1 MPFGQVFGAMWFG
14 LLFFAGITSSVAMGT
29 PIVAF
34 FREEFGYRRETVA
47 WVVGAVALVFGLMTI
62 IWFQHG
68 VLWDWDFWAGDF
80 GLVVM
85 ATIEVILFMWIF
97 KPENAWRSI
106 HLGADIRI
114 PAIYKFIMTFV
125 TPLYLLVILT
135 WWGYERALP
144 TLMLEG
150 AEPGSEW
157 YLNVSRLLMLAIV
170 VFFLV
175 SIRMAWKRNG
185 YDDRAGFAEVEDTPL
200 GTPHTQEVT
209 R

>member
-1 MPFGQVFGAMWFG
+1 
-14 LLFFAGITSSVAMGT
+14 MGT

-114 PAIYKFIMTFV
+114 PGIYKFI
-125 TPLYLLVILT
+125 
-135 WWGYERALP
+135 
-144 TLMLEG
+144 
-150 AEPGSEW
+150 
-157 YLNVSRLLMLAIV
+157 
-170 VFFLV
+170 
-175 SIRMAWKRNG
+175 
-185 YDDRAGFAEVEDTPL
+185 
-200 GTPHTQEVT
+200 
-209 R
+209 